1 MSNVSFAQ
9 PDVTLLLDLEGVIR
23 KATLSRSVAD
33 EAVDGWV
40 GRPWVDTVSGTGSR
54 GVLQLVEDARRTG
67 VSGFHQVAQ
76 RFPSGRELPMEYTTV
91 RLGET
96 ADLLAIGKNLQA
108 VAELQSRLVS
118 AQQAME
124 RDYWKLREVETRYRV
139 LFDAANDAVLLARAG
154 DLQIIEANPAAIRAI
169 GMAPVGR
176 DLLAEL
182 APADREPFRSMLAR
196 VREHGKAPGLIV
208 RVGRDAN
215 PWLVRASQM
224 AIEAG
229 PVFLLQLA
237 PAGGT
242 SVPPE
247 RTLPIPLSD
256 LVERAPDGFLVLD
269 RDGIILD
276 ANRSFIDQVQMAAKP
291 AVVGERARRW
301 LGRPGADMAAIMAG
315 ILRRGS
321 VRRFATSLQG
331 ELGTVL
337 EVEVSAAGS
346 SDTRPRYVGLL
357 VHDVASRA
365 RGGAP
370 TAPDG
375 LAAALG
381 ALTRQVGKTPLL
393 DLVKTTVGA
402 VEKHYVTAA
411 LELTRGNRTAAAE
424 LLGLSRQSLYAK
436 LWRYGLDGSG
446 EAASD

>member
-1 MSNVSFAQ
+1 
-9 PDVTLLLDLEGVIR
+9 
-23 KATLSRSVAD
+23 
-33 EAVDGWV
+33 
-40 GRPWVDTVSGTGSR
+40 
-54 GVLQLVEDARRTG
+54 
-67 VSGFHQVAQ
+67 
-76 RFPSGRELPMEYTTV
+76 
-91 RLGET
+91 
-96 ADLLAIGKNLQA
+96 
-108 VAELQSRLVS
+108 
-118 AQQAME
+118 
-124 RDYWKLREVETRYRV
+124 
-139 LFDAANDAVLLARAG
+139 
-154 DLQIIEANPAAIRAI
+154 
-169 GMAPVGR
+169 
-176 DLLAEL
+176 
-182 APADREPFRSMLAR
+182 
-196 VREHGKAPGLIV
+196 
-208 RVGRDAN
+208 
-215 PWLVRASQM
+215 
-224 AIEAG
+224 
-229 PVFLLQLA
+229 
-237 PAGGT
+237 
-242 SVPPE
+242 
-247 RTLPIPLSD
+247 
-256 LVERAPDGFLVLD
+256 
-269 RDGIILD
+269 
-276 ANRSFIDQVQMAAKP
+276 
-291 AVVGERARRW
+291 
-301 LGRPGADMAAIMAG
+301 MAG
-315 ILRRGS
+315 ILRRGA